1 MISGYHVPKDTV
13 IFINNHLMNMSPE
26 LWEEPEK
33 YMPTRFLDGSGD
45 FTKPAHFQPFSM
57 GKRACMGYKMVQH
70 VSFSIV
76 SNLMANFDLSEPS
89 TSPETISLGMLA
101 LPPEPFEFILKERQ
115 PETET
120 AESFD
125 VDQQSQF
132 TSTKN
137 KVMMMQRPNLR
148 NVA

>member
-89 TSPETISLGMLA
+89 TSPQTISLGMLA
-101 LPPEPFEFILKERQ
+101 LPPEPFEFILKH
-115 PETET
+115 PVA
-120 AESFD
+120 AESSI
-125 VDQQSQF
+125 VPDQGRQF
-132 TSTKN
+132 TTTEK
-137 KVMMMQRPNLR
+137 KVMMNQRPNLR

>member
-1 MISGYHVPKDTV
+1 MYKHFYMISGYHVPKDTV

-89 TSPETISLGMLA
+89 TSPQTISLGMLA
-101 LPPEPFEFILKERQ
+101 LPPEPFEFILKPAAAAANVEEG
-115 PETET
+115 PLT
-120 AESFD
+120 
-125 VDQQSQF
+125 
-132 TSTKN
+132 TKN
-137 KVMMMQRPNLR
+137 KVMQRPNFR

>member
-101 LPPEPFEFILKERQ
+101 LPPEPFEFILKPAAADSIVE
-115 PETET
+115 
-120 AESFD
+120 
-125 VDQQSQF
+125 DQFSL
-132 TSTKN
+132 TTTTKN
-137 KVMMMQRPNLR
+137 KVMQRQNFR